1 MKKKQKKII
10 KKYQIK
16 WNQNNKRIV
25 KIDNKYDK
33 EININ
38 MYIDDMNVEIKENGV
53 QNVYY
58 HILNHDINLIIIKIN
73 VINEFVHIQVVE
85 IE

>member
-1 MKKKQKKII
+1 
-10 KKYQIK
+10 
-16 WNQNNKRIV
+16 
-25 KIDNKYDK
+25 
-33 EININ
+33 